1 MLYYTRR
8 AGYTDR
14 PILPPP
20 DDAAIMTKGLLTA
33 LAVMLVCAA
42 IPVAQ
47 VLLAPFGPFLGGYYG
62 IRSVDTAGRH
72 PLAAAARFGGVVGAA
87 SALILVVMAVILML
101 ILEMPPRFVI
111 LTWIAVAV
119 FAIYVA
125 MMSTLGGL
133 YRMMKTQ
140 TQMQTTTDSAA
151 DAAPAEDG

>member
-1 MLYYTRR
+1 
-8 AGYTDR
+8 
-14 PILPPP
+14 
-20 DDAAIMTKGLLTA
+20 MTKGLLTA
-33 LAVMLVCAA
+33 LAVMLVCAV

-72 PLAAAARFGGVVGAA
+72 PLAAAAMFGGVVGAA

-101 ILEMPPRFVI
+101 ILEMPTRFVI
-111 LTWIAVAV
+111 LAWIAVAV

-133 YRMMKTQ
+133 YRLMKTQ
-140 TQMQTTTDSAA
+140 TQATTTAATAA
-151 DAAPAEDG
+151 DAAPSEDG